1 MDDDVR
7 VASDGRRE
15 VSVER
20 NVEGVVF
27 EEPLVLQLTAAE
39 VERHLEST
47 GRKQPGYRLV
57 QVFQVEIMSTSD
69 LN

>member
-1 MDDDVR
+1 MDDDVG

-27 EEPLVLQLTAAE
+27 KVLFLLKVTSTE
-39 VERHLEST
+39 IHRHLVDT
-47 GRKQPGYRLV
+47 NKPDYIQK
-57 QVFQVEIMSTSD
+57 
-69 LN
+69 

>member
-20 NVEGVVF
+20 DIEGVVF
-27 EEPLVLQLTAAE
+27 EEPLVLHLTAAE
-39 VERHLEST
+39 VERHLESA
-47 GRKQPGYRLV
+47 GKKEPGCKPL
-57 QVFQVEIMSTSD
+57 
-69 LN
+69 

>member
-27 EEPLVLQLTAAE
+27 EELLVLQLTAAE
-39 VERHLEST
+39 VERHLESA
-47 GRKQPGYRLV
+47 GKKEPGHKSLADV
-57 QVFQVEIMSTSD
+57 
-69 LN
+69 LC